1 MANIL
6 SGQIFL
12 SGFLNGRPILL
23 LIYINNLSDNV
34 SSNPKHFVDG
44 TSLFS
49 VVHDINQSEITL
61 NDYFQKESSWSF

>member
-1 MANIL
+1 MPSIL

-12 SGFLNGRPILL
+12 SGFLNGRPLL
-23 LIYINNLSDNV
+23 LIYINNLSDKV
-34 SSNPKHFVDG
+34 SSNSKHSVDG